1 MFYER
6 NKKIA
11 IMILSGTTYYQAAKE
26 FSLTPERVR
35 QITAAL
41 CEKVDPD
48 IFFSARMGVRT
59 FKMRVLRDN
68 AAYLIRL
75 IHNIKP
81 N

>member
-6 NKKIA
+6 NKEIA
-11 IMILSGTTYYQAAKE
+11 IMILSGATYHEAAKE

-48 IFFSARMGVRT
+48 IFFSARIGVRT
-59 FKMRVLRDN
+59 FKMKVLRKN
-68 AAYLIRL
+68 AEYLIKL
-75 IHNIKP
+75 IHNFEP